1 MFATMVSMYSKF
13 RILSEEILK
22 ALLCA
27 ELPRMEHMSFTP
39 TLTSTKPVTHF
50 GHRLIEHT
58 FDMPWDPF
66 SSTDGEKLTIF
77 AREVFAP
84 GMEEAP
90 ALVYLQGGPGF
101 PAPRP
106 MDESGLVGEALKH
119 YRLILIDQRGTGRSC
134 RIDRSSDVAELTVEK
149 LSMLRQE
156 YIVEDCEALRRGL
169 GIEKWSLYGQSFGGF
184 CITSYLSQ
192 HPESV
197 EHAFLTGG
205 LPTIDKSADDVYRST
220 FTKLR
225 HRHDEFYREY
235 PWAQDRIREIAHH
248 LDNSQEVLPTGERL
262 SSRRFRMLGIDLGR
276 GAGYHNLA
284 YLLEDPFHSVKGEK
298 RLKTD
303 FLATAGSALS
313 YESGPLYGVIHE
325 SIYGGV
331 GGAGA
336 TNWAAHRIR
345 EEFDG
350 FGETIDPRTSERY
363 YLTGEHIF
371 PWQFDEDPA
380 LVPFKKLATDLAAH
394 EWQRSPYDANVLASG
409 GSESVTAA
417 ACVYLDDIFVPFEES
432 MATARTY
439 RDCRVHVTNQFQHDG
454 IRHAGADILATLR
467 AKIADH

>member
-1 MFATMVSMYSKF
+1 
-13 RILSEEILK
+13 
-22 ALLCA
+22 
-27 ELPRMEHMSFTP
+27 
-39 TLTSTKPVTHF
+39 
-50 GHRLIEHT
+50 
-58 FDMPWDPF
+58 
-66 SSTDGEKLTIF
+66 
-77 AREVFAP
+77 
-84 GMEEAP
+84 
-90 ALVYLQGGPGF
+90 
-101 PAPRP
+101 
-106 MDESGLVGEALKH
+106 
-119 YRLILIDQRGTGRSC
+119 
-134 RIDRSSDVAELTVEK
+134 
-149 LSMLRQE
+149 
-156 YIVEDCEALRRGL
+156 
-169 GIEKWSLYGQSFGGF
+169 
-184 CITSYLSQ
+184 
-192 HPESV
+192 
-197 EHAFLTGG
+197 
-205 LPTIDKSADDVYRST
+205 
-220 FTKLR
+220 LR

-276 GAGYHNLA
+276 GSGYHNLA

-350 FGETIDPRTSERY
+350 FGEAIDPRTSERY

-394 EWQRSPYDANVLASG
+394 EWQRSPYDANALASG
-409 GSESVTAA
+409 GAESVTAA

-454 IRHAGADILATLR
+454 IRHAGADILTTLR